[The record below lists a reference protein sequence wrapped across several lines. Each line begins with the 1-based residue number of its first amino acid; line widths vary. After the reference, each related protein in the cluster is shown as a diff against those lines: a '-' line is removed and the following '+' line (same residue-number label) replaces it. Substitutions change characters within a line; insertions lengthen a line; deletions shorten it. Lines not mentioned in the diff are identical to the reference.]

1 MPIYVLRV
9 ACNDILRQTA
19 ARLAAPAHHRV
30 IRVPDLDAALE
41 TLTGI
46 RFDVLV
52 TGAIPLDSAFAR
64 FLGAARLL
72 QPGLHVVGSRKRR
85 KRPAPVP
92 ALLAP

>member
-9 ACNDILRQTA
+9 ACNDILRHTA
-19 ARLAAPAHHRV
+19 ARLASQASHHV
-30 IRVPDLDAALE
+30 IRVPDLDVALQ

-85 KRPAPVP
+85 KRPALVP